1 MDTNGPHEHTAT
13 RTDSPAPLTIPQ
25 WKAAQVTAGGL
36 ERLLSIVKSEEE
48 ANSTTHAWISLAS
61 SEQIKLQWMKLEA
74 LGPQSTSLPLYGV
87 PFAVKDNIDA
97 EGLITTAACP
107 TFCST
112 PAISDAT
119 VVAKLKAAGAILIG
133 KTNLDQFA
141 TGLVGTRSP
150 YGAVPNSFDP
160 TRVSGGSSAGSAV
173 VVARG
178 IVPFSLGT
186 DTAGSGRV
194 PAGLNNIVGLKPTRG
209 AISTHGVLPACRTLD
224 CISIFSLNVAD
235 GETILSIVEGYDTRD
250 VYSRSRPNRNST
262 SYNEFG
268 GSANSIKPKLAI
280 CDSPNWFNHDDQ
292 RTAYEMSLVKAET
305 LGWSLVPMDFEF
317 LFQLARLLYDGPW
330 VAERYEAIRDFIEA
344 CSPEDMDPVVRNII
358 IRAKSLSAADVFQ
371 GEYLR
376 KELTHQ
382 VEHAFADFD
391 GLLVPTSP
399 TFPTLNEVHKSPVE
413 ENSILGTY
421 TNFVNFLDWS
431 ALAIPAGFRSDE
443 LPFGVTFISNRWNEH
458 CLFSWAR
465 VWLGDE
471 QRYLGATGVTAQ
483 EPQTVPSV
491 PLDII
496 PLATFGSRLP
506 GSPLNELVSY
516 GGKFWN
522 RKRTS
527 SSYRLYELS
536 TPQGAREFG
545 LKQVAAKD
553 GAEIEIEVWH
563 LPKSSLADLVLRIP
577 YPLAFGS
584 IELSDGIWVRGFV
597 LEPCGLDNAV
607 DITKHDDWST
617 NHASLE
623 KQIKSF
629 SLSGAMPKRSISKI
643 LVANRGEIAVRI
655 IKTIHNMGLQAV
667 AIYSDSDSNHV
678 SRAHLALR
686 LHGSS
691 ISETYLNMEQ
701 ILELAVQ
708 CSVDAIIPG
717 YGFLSE
723 NAEFAAAVEDR
734 GMIWIGPTPQQMA
747 DLGLKHLARS
757 IATKAG
763 VPVIPGC
770 DRLLNSLQE
779 AILESNKIG
788 FPLMLKSTAGGGGI
802 GLSYCEDVESLSETF
817 ESVQRQAVA
826 NFGNGGVFLE
836 RYIAQARHIEVQIIG
851 DGTGHVISA
860 GERDCSLQRRHQKVI
875 EESSVNLIQ
884 DHVCLEM
891 REAAIRLAS
900 SVSYRN
906 VGTVEFIY
914 DLGTNQYYFLEVNT
928 RLQVEHPVTESVTG
942 LDVVECMINIANGN
956 TTQLFETSFPTTG
969 ASIEVRVYAE
979 SPLQNFRPCSGCIT
993 ALEFPSGLRVDT
1005 WVKVNTEITTSFDP
1019 LIAKLISF
1027 GSDRDEATDN
1037 MLNGLA
1043 ATRIEGVQTN
1053 LEYLYQVVSSSIFK
1067 SGQYTTKSLDT
1078 FWFRSPS
1085 LEVLEPGAL
1094 TTIQDYPGRTGYW
1107 NIGIPPSGPMD
1118 SVAFRLANRI
1128 VGNPPNAAGLECT
1141 LKGPVLKFH
1150 CDTVVAV
1157 SGGVSLVTVDGE
1169 PVPQNQALRI
1179 NAYQILNMG
1188 TVEKGHRVYLAI
1200 RGGVEVLVVMGSRS
1214 TFELGKLGGFGGRK
1228 LQHRDILPIGV
1239 NESRHSTFSVPI
1251 SASSDPFKVCDSPN
1265 RPCMKYEREAKQPDA
1280 TSSWAIKG
1288 SWVVRVIPG
1297 PHGAPD
1303 YFSPESAKSLYL
1315 SEWKVHH
1322 NSNRLGVRL
1331 TGPQPE
1337 WSRKTGGKA
1346 GLHPSNIHDAPYSI
1360 GSVSFTGDEAVILG
1374 CDGPSLGGFVVFC
1387 VVCSADLWKIGQV
1400 RPGDTIRFVP
1410 IEIEFAIELKKQ
1422 VDQAIETMS
1431 PLPILEG
1438 ALLDEDAVAQIL
1450 DTIPPVVGVIEHDGE
1465 VITVRQ
1471 AGDHACLLEF
1481 GDGSVFNLR
1490 HNFAIFAF
1498 CESHQKEPIAGVAE
1512 LTPGIFSLHVIY
1524 DQGLSPFLILT
1535 RLRER
1540 ICSYRVSSEIPSRQ
1554 IRLPIVFDDSVN
1566 SAAIERYIATIRSDA
1581 PWLPNNIDFLEKLN
1595 GIKDLKNVLTDAEFI
1610 VLGLGDVFMGSP
1622 CAIPLD
1628 PRHRL
1633 FGTKYNPSRSFT
1645 PRGAVGV
1652 GGQYMCIY
1660 AADSPGGYQ
1669 LVGRTVEIW
1678 DSSIVGVNGN
1688 AWFFRHFDRITFYP
1702 VGEDVLNHTPRS
1714 NLVQIMEGVFNLVEY
1729 EAWLEEEENKEDI
1742 SVMASR
1748 QEKAISGASF
1758 LEELL
1763 LPYQVDSTPDDHT
1776 LSPEFSG
1783 VSGERVKAT
1792 MPGRCYNVTVKE
1804 GQTVEKGEIV
1814 LCVESSKMEVE
1825 VCSPVSGKCL
1835 AVMVKAGD
1843 LIHAGDDLII
1853 IMDETSRPVYSN

>member
-1 MDTNGPHEHTAT
+1 MAANFEHTA
-13 RTDSPAPLTIPQ
+13 RGTDPPAPLTIPQ

-36 ERLLSIVKSEEE
+36 ERLLYIVKSEGE
-48 ANSTTHAWISLAS
+48 ANSTTHAWISLAT
-61 SEQIKLQWMKLEA
+61 SEQIKLQWANLEI
-74 LGPQSTSLPLYGV
+74 LGPQPTSLPLYGV

-97 EGLITTAACP
+97 EGFVTTAACP
-107 TFCST
+107 TFRST
-112 PAISDAT
+112 PAVSDAT

-150 YGAVPNSFDP
+150 YGTVPNSFDP
-160 TRVSGGSSAGSAV
+160 TRVSGGSSSGSAV

-235 GETILSIVEGYDTRD
+235 GETILSIAEGHDTSD
-250 VYSRSRPNRNST
+250 VYSRSRPNPSST
-262 SYNEFG
+262 SFHGFG
-268 GSANSIKPKLAI
+268 GSANLLKPQLAI

-292 RTAYEMSLVKAET
+292 HTAYEKSLAKAEA

-358 IRAKSLSAADVFQ
+358 VRAKSLSAADVFR

-376 KELTHQ
+376 KELTHK
-382 VEHAFADFD
+382 VERALADFD

-399 TFPTLNEVHKSPVE
+399 IFPTLDKVHKSPVE

-443 LPFGVTFISNRWNEH
+443 LPFGVTLISNRWKEH

-465 VWLGDE
+465 VWLGE
-471 QRYLGATGVTAQ
+471 EKRYLGATGVTAQ
-483 EPQTVPSV
+483 EPQTLVPSAC
-491 PLDII
+491 LDLI
-496 PLATFGSRLP
+496 PLATFGSRLS
-506 GSPLNELVSY
+506 GSPLNKDLVSC
-516 GGKFWN
+516 GGKFWK
-522 RKRTS
+522 RERTS

-536 TPQGAREFG
+536 TPQGVKELG
-545 LKQVAAKD
+545 LKQVAAND

-563 LPKSSLADLVLRIP
+563 LPKSSLVDFILRIP

-584 IELSDGIWVRGFV
+584 IELSDGFWVRGFI
-597 LEPCGLDNAV
+597 LDPCGVDSAI
-607 DITKHDDWST
+607 DITKHDNWSAS
-617 NHASLE
+617 HVSLE
-623 KQIKSF
+623 TQIKSF
-629 SLSGAMPKRSISKI
+629 SLSDANTNRSISTI

-655 IKTIHNMGLQAV
+655 IKTIHSMGLRAV
-667 AIYSDSDSNHV
+667 AIYSDSDADAAHV
-678 SRAHLALR
+678 SKAHLALK

-691 ISETYLNMEQ
+691 VSDTYLNIKQ

-708 CSVDAIIPG
+708 SSVDAIIPG

-770 DRLLNSLQE
+770 ERLLSSLPE

-802 GLSYCEDVESLSETF
+802 GLSYCEDVESLSATF
-817 ESVQRQAVA
+817 ESAQRQAVA
-826 NFGNGGVFLE
+826 NFGHGGVFLE
-836 RYIAQARHIEVQIIG
+836 RYIARARHVEVQIIG
-851 DGTGHVISA
+851 DGTGRVISA

-875 EESSVNLIQ
+875 EESSVSFIQ
-884 DHVCLEM
+884 NNVLLEM
-891 REAAIRLAS
+891 RESAIRLAS
-900 SVSYRN
+900 SVRYRN
-906 VGTVEFIY
+906 VGTVEFMY

-928 RLQVEHPVTESVTG
+928 RLQVEHPVTELVTG
-942 LDVVECMINIANGN
+942 LDVVECMINIAKRNA
-956 TTQLFETSFPTTG
+956 TQLFETSSQTTG

-993 ALEFPSGLRVDT
+993 ALEFPPGLRVDT
-1005 WVKVNTEITTSFDP
+1005 WVQVGTGITTSFDP

-1037 MLNGLA
+1037 MLKGLA
-1043 ATRIEGVQTN
+1043 ATRVEGVQTN
-1053 LEYLYQVVSSSIFK
+1053 LEYLCQVVSSSMFR

-1078 FWFRSPS
+1078 FWYRSSS

-1107 NIGIPPSGPMD
+1107 NIGVPPSGPMD
-1118 SVAFRLANRI
+1118 SVSFRLANRV
-1128 VGNPPNAAGLECT
+1128 VGNPPSAAGLECT
-1141 LKGPVLKFH
+1141 IKGPTLKFH
-1150 CDTVVAV
+1150 CDTVVTV
-1157 SGGVSLVTVDGE
+1157 SGGASPVTVDGE
-1169 PVPQNQALRI
+1169 PVPQNQALCI
-1179 NAYQILNMG
+1179 DAYQILSIG

-1200 RGGVEVLVVMGSRS
+1200 RGGIDVPVVMGSRS
-1214 TFELGKLGGFGGRK
+1214 TFELGKLGGFEGRK
-1228 LQHRDILPIGV
+1228 LQQRDILSIGV
-1239 NESRHSTFSVPI
+1239 NEHRHSTSPIPI
-1251 SASSDPFKVCDSPN
+1251 SVLSDSPWACDPQKHP
-1265 RPCMKYEREAKQPDA
+1265 RGVYEREAKQPGA
-1280 TSSWAIKG
+1280 TGSWATKG

-1297 PHGAPD
+1297 PHGSPD
-1303 YFSPESAKSLYL
+1303 CFSPESTKSLYL
-1315 SEWKVHH
+1315 SDWKVHH

-1360 GSVSFTGDEAVILG
+1360 GSVSFTGDEAVVLG

-1387 VVCSADLWKIGQV
+1387 VVCSTDLWKIGQV

-1410 IEIEFAIELKKQ
+1410 IEVGFAIELKKQ
-1422 VDQAIETMS
+1422 LDQAIETLS
-1431 PLPILEG
+1431 PLPVFEG
-1438 ALLDEDAVAQIL
+1438 ALPDGNSVAQIL
-1450 DTIPPVVGVIEHDGE
+1450 ETIPSVVGVIEHDGE
-1465 VITVRQ
+1465 VISARQ
-1471 AGDHACLLEF
+1471 AGDHAFLLEF
-1481 GDGSVFNLR
+1481 GNGSIFNLR

-1498 CESHQKEPIAGVAE
+1498 CESHRKESIAGVVE
-1512 LTPGIFSLHVIY
+1512 LTPGMFSLHVIY
-1524 DQGLSPFLILT
+1524 GQGLSPSLILS

-1540 ICSYRVSSEIPSRQ
+1540 MCSYTVSSKISSRQ
-1554 IRLPIVFDDSVN
+1554 IRFPIVFDDSVN
-1566 SAAIERYIATIRSDA
+1566 HAAIERYTATIRSDA
-1581 PWLPNNIDFLEKLN
+1581 PWLPSNIDFLERLN
-1595 GIKDLKNVLTDAEFI
+1595 GIKDLKKVLTDAEFI

-1660 AADSPGGYQ
+1660 ATDSPGGYQ

-1678 DSSIVGVNGN
+1678 DSSLVNAKGNN
-1688 AWFFRHFDRITFYP
+1688 AWFFRHFDRISFYP
-1702 VGEDVLNHTPRS
+1702 VSEDVLKHTPGS
-1714 NLVQIMEGVFNLVEY
+1714 DLVQIMDGAFDLLEY
-1729 EAWLEEEENKEDI
+1729 EAWLEENREDI
-1742 SVMASR
+1742 SVIASR
-1748 QEKAISGASF
+1748 QEKAISSASF

-1763 LPYQVDSTPDDHT
+1763 LPYQVDSTPNSQNLG
-1776 LSPEFSG
+1776 LSD

-1804 GQTVEKGEIV
+1804 GQTVEKGEII

-1825 VCSPVSGKCL
+1825 ICSPIGGKCL

-1843 LIHAGDDLII
+1843 LILAGDDLII
-1853 IMDETSRPVYSN
+1853 VEL

>member
-1 MDTNGPHEHTAT
+1 MAANVEHTA
-13 RTDSPAPLTIPQ
+13 RGTDPPAPLTIPQ

-36 ERLLSIVKSEEE
+36 ERLLSIVKSERE
-48 ANSTTHAWISLAS
+48 ANSTTHAWISLAT
-61 SEQIKLQWMKLEA
+61 SEQIKSQWTNLET
-74 LGPQSTSLPLYGV
+74 LGPQPTSLPLYGV

-97 EGLITTAACP
+97 EGFVTTAACP
-107 TFCST
+107 KFHST
-112 PAISDAT
+112 PAVSDAT

-150 YGAVPNSFDP
+150 YGTVPNSFDP
-160 TRVSGGSSAGSAV
+160 TRVSGGSSSGSAV

-194 PAGLNNIVGLKPTRG
+194 PAGLNNIVGLKPTR
-209 AISTHGVLPACRTLD
+209 
-224 CISIFSLNVAD
+224 
-235 GETILSIVEGYDTRD
+235 
-250 VYSRSRPNRNST
+250 
-262 SYNEFG
+262 
-268 GSANSIKPKLAI
+268 
-280 CDSPNWFNHDDQ
+280 
-292 RTAYEMSLVKAET
+292 AYEKSLSKAEA
-305 LGWSLVPMDFEF
+305 LGWSLIPIDFEF

-358 IRAKSLSAADVFQ
+358 VRAKSLSAADVFR

-376 KELTHQ
+376 KELTHK
-382 VEHAFADFD
+382 VERAFADFD

-399 TFPTLNEVHKSPVE
+399 TFPTLDEVHKSPVE

-443 LPFGVTFISNRWNEH
+443 LPFGVTLISNRWKEH

-471 QRYLGATGVTAQ
+471 KRYLGATGVTAQ
-483 EPQTVPSV
+483 EPQTLVPSAC
-491 PLDII
+491 LDLI
-496 PLATFGSRLP
+496 PLATFGSRLSS
-506 GSPLNELVSY
+506 SPLNKGLVSC
-516 GGKFWN
+516 GGKFWK
-522 RKRTS
+522 RGRTS

-536 TPQGAREFG
+536 TPQGAKELG
-545 LKQVAAKD
+545 LKRVAAND
-553 GAEIEIEVWH
+553 CVEIEIEIWH
-563 LPKSSLADLVLRIP
+563 LPKSSLIDFILRIP

-584 IELSDGIWVRGFV
+584 IELSDGFWVWGFV
-597 LEPCGLDNAV
+597 LEPCGV
-607 DITKHDDWST
+607 DSAIDIIKHDNWS
-617 NHASLE
+617 ASHVSSE
-623 KQIKSF
+623 KQVKSF
-629 SLSGAMPKRSISKI
+629 SLSDAIPNRSISTI

-655 IKTIHNMGLQAV
+655 IKTIHSMGLRAV
-667 AIYSDSDSNHV
+667 AIYSDSDADAAHV
-678 SRAHLALR
+678 SKAHLALK

-691 ISETYLNMEQ
+691 VSDTYLNMEQ
-701 ILELAVQ
+701 IMELAAQ
-708 CSVDAIIPG
+708 SSVDAIIPG

-757 IATKAG
+757 IAAKAG

-770 DRLLNSLQE
+770 EKLLNSLQE

-802 GLSYCEDVESLSETF
+802 GLSYCEDVESLSATF

-826 NFGNGGVFLE
+826 NFGNRGVFLE
-836 RYIAQARHIEVQIIG
+836 RYIARARHVEVQIIG
-851 DGTGHVISA
+851 DGTGRVISA

-875 EESSVNLIQ
+875 EESSVSFIQ
-884 DHVCLEM
+884 NNVLLEM
-891 REAAIRLAS
+891 RESAIRLAS
-900 SVSYRN
+900 SVKYRN

-914 DLGTNQYYFLEVNT
+914 DLGTNQYHFLEVNT
-928 RLQVEHPVTESVTG
+928 RLQVEHPVTELVTG

-956 TTQLFETSFPTTG
+956 ATQLFETSFPTTG

-993 ALEFPSGLRVDT
+993 ALEFPPSLRVDT
-1005 WVKVNTEITTSFDP
+1005 WVKVGTEVTTSFDP

-1053 LEYLYQVVSSSIFK
+1053 LEYLYQVVSSSMFR

-1094 TTIQDYPGRTGYW
+1094 ATIQDYPGRTGYW
-1107 NIGIPPSGPMD
+1107 NIGVPPSGPMD
-1118 SVAFRLANRI
+1118 SVAFRLANRV
-1128 VGNPPNAAGLECT
+1128 VGNPPSAAGLECT
-1141 LKGPVLKFH
+1141 LKGPTLKFH
-1150 CDTVVAV
+1150 CDTVVTV
-1157 SGGVSLVTVDGE
+1157 SGGVSPVTVDGE
-1169 PVPQNQALRI
+1169 PVPQNQALCI
-1179 NAYQILNMG
+1179 DAYQILSIG
-1188 TVEKGHRVYLAI
+1188 TIEKGHRVYLAI
-1200 RGGVEVLVVMGSRS
+1200 RGGIEVPVVMGSRS
-1214 TFELGKLGGFGGRK
+1214 TFELGKLGGFEGRK
-1228 LQHRDILPIGV
+1228 LQQRDILPIGV
-1239 NESRHSTFSVPI
+1239 NERRHSTSPIPI
-1251 SASSDPFKVCDSPN
+1251 SALSDPSRTCDPHKHP
-1265 RPCMKYEREAKQPDA
+1265 RRVYEREEKQPGA
-1280 TSSWAIKG
+1280 TGSWATKG

-1297 PHGAPD
+1297 PHGSPD
-1303 YFSPESAKSLYL
+1303 YFSPESAKFLYL
-1315 SEWKVHH
+1315 SDWKVHH

-1410 IEIEFAIELKKQ
+1410 IGVGFAIELKKQ
-1422 VDQAIETMS
+1422 LDQVIETLS
-1431 PLPILEG
+1431 PLPIFEG
-1438 ALLDEDAVAQIL
+1438 ALPDGNSVAQIL
-1450 DTIPPVVGVIEHDGE
+1450 ETIPYVVGVIEHDGE
-1465 VITVRQ
+1465 VISVRQ
-1471 AGDHACLLEF
+1471 AGDHAFLLEF
-1481 GDGSVFNLR
+1481 GNGSIFNLR

-1498 CESHQKEPIAGVAE
+1498 CESHQKESIAGFVE

-1524 DQGLSPFLILT
+1524 DQGLSPSLVLT

-1540 ICSYRVSSEIPSRQ
+1540 ICSYKASSKISSRQ

-1566 SAAIERYIATIRSDA
+1566 RAAIERYTATIRSDA
-1581 PWLPNNIDFLEKLN
+1581 PWLPSNIDFLERLN
-1595 GIKDLKNVLTDAEFI
+1595 GIKDLNNVLTDAEFI

-1669 LVGRTVEIW
+1669 LVGRTVETW
-1678 DSSIVGVNGN
+1678 DSSSNN
-1688 AWFFRHFDRITFYP
+1688 WFFRHFDRISFYP
-1702 VGEDVLNHTPRS
+1702 VSEDVLKHTPRS
-1714 NLVQIMEGVFNLVEY
+1714 DLVQIMNGAFDLVEY
-1729 EAWLEEEENKEDI
+1729 EAWLGENSEDI
-1742 SVMASR
+1742 LVIASR
-1748 QEKAISGASF
+1748 QEKAISSASF

-1763 LPYQVDSTPDDHT
+1763 LPYQVDSIPNSQHPG
-1776 LSPEFSG
+1776 LSD

-1825 VCSPVSGKCL
+1825 ICSPVSGKCL
-1835 AVMVKAGD
+1835 AVMVKSGD
-1843 LIHAGDDLII
+1843 LIHAGDDLIVV
-1853 IMDETSRPVYSN
+1853 EV